1 MEDNNIQD
9 KIDDE
14 IYTIDETQIET
25 SIIDDEI
32 LNEKVEPIKQKMKNG
47 EISFDEYTNQ
57 YNKLYLERYNEI
69 KSNQEEN
76 IQSFKSNIPD
86 TKTKKH
92 NIILIL
98 VYIFLIC
105 LIAGIIFVYIAHRLR
120 MQKEYN
126 KTNITYKCPDEYEL
140 INNKCYKIVD
150 TTNANIDYSC
160 NDGYNLSNDKCIRT
174 EYSNNFV
181 TDWTCPDGYVM
192 GKERYPDVCYKKTTI
207 STEMVYYCKPGYSNS
222 GDKCTKTTSTYATQ
236 RTTCYSGG
244 IYNST
249 DGLCYL
255 YGIYNY
261 CPSPWRVKSGNERM
275 GYTCVSNPLYVYD
288 CPSGTTKNGQL
299 CYGNEE
305 YNAEIIYQCPDGT
318 WDINSDRTQC
328 TKTFYEVPKYEIR
341 CSTSGYTLK
350 DKYCVKTITIEANK
364 KAYCNKEYELK
375 DNNCIKYDIQEP
387 IIIEE

>member
-1 MEDNNIQD
+1 MED
-9 KIDDE
+9 KIDE
-14 IYTIDETQIET
+14 EKYIIDDTQIET

-32 LNEKVEPIKQKMKNG
+32 LNQRVEPLRQKMKNG

-76 IQSFKSNIPD
+76 IHNYKSNISD
-86 TKTKKH
+86 TKRNKH
-92 NIILIL
+92 NILLIL
-98 VYIFLIC
+98 AYIFLIC
-105 LIAGIIFVYIAHRLR
+105 CIAGIIFVYIAHKLR

-126 KTNITYKCPDEYEL
+126 NTGINSAITYKCPDEYEL
-140 INNKCYKIVD
+140 VNNKCYKVVD

-207 STEMVYYCKPGYSNS
+207 STEMVYYCKPGYSNN
-222 GDKCTKTTSTYATQ
+222 GNKCTKTISTYANAINS
-236 RTTCYSGG
+236 CYAGA
-244 IYNST
+244 IYNPN
-249 DGLCYL
+249 DGLCHL
-255 YGIYNY
+255 LAIVTNCNY
-261 CPSPWRVKSGNERM
+261 PWRISGGSARG
-275 GYTCVSNPLYVYD
+275 GYTCVHDPIVVYE
-288 CPSGTTKNGQL
+288 CPSNTTKNGRL
-299 CYGNEE
+299 CYSTEE

-328 TKTFYEVPKYEIR
+328 TKTFYEVPKYETR
-341 CSTSGYTLK
+341 CGTSGYTLK

-364 KAYCNKEYELK
+364 KAYCNEEYELK